1 MSAEEYRRRALECFQ
16 AAEIVA
22 DPGTKIWLLEMAQ
35 SWLVLAQQAE
45 KNLGADPVHE
55 APLSHNEPVMQQ
67 QQQVQPKKEPRAPK
81 DPGPKN
87 E

>member
-1 MSAEEYRRRALECFQ
+1 MSVEKYRRYAQECFQ
-16 AAEIVA
+16 RAENVA
-22 DPGTKIWLLEMAQ
+22 DPGTRIWLFEMAQ

-45 KNLGADPVHE
+45 KNLAADPVYE
-55 APLSHNEPVMQQ
+55 APLSHKEAAASPVMQQ
-67 QQQVQPKKEPRAPK
+67 QQQVQPKK